1 MKATQNL
8 LIAVVLALALGGLGI
23 AMDDGPDEL
32 TVAQQVADDH
42 ADAIKTAVLEAAK

>member
-8 LIAVVLALALGGLGI
+8 LIAAVLALALGGLGI
-23 AMDDGPDEL
+23 AMDGQPDEL

>member
-23 AMDDGPDEL
+23 AMDGQPDEIS
-32 TVAQQVADDH
+32 VMRKVQAEVIA
-42 ADAIKTAVLEAAK
+42 LENEK